1 MSSVVENCIVKNLL
15 NIYHFCYCVNNRRTL
30 LTNCILINRYFHQH
44 SQFVFSNIWITC
56 QDSCFFEKR
65 LGDAAY
71 KEKRTRIRS
80 NFMHKTL
87 RTSLLCCQPLWTL
100 SSTRQQSMKTT
111 QPRSVWSL
119 MLRTAKCWRSLLRVK
134 PAWMSETETLRG
146 LTVPRTW
153 APMSPR
159 TAEAEPISGRG

>member
-1 MSSVVENCIVKNLL
+1 M
-15 NIYHFCYCVNNRRTL
+15 
-30 LTNCILINRYFHQH
+30 ILAPF
-44 SQFVFSNIWITC
+44 
-56 QDSCFFEKR
+56 DKR

-80 NFMHKTL
+80 NFMHKTSTL
-87 RTSLLCCQPLWTL
+87 RTSLLCCQPLWTI

-119 MLRTAKCWRSLLRVK
+119 MLRTAKWWRSILRVK

-146 LTVPRTW
+146 VDSSTYMGSNVTKDGGGTADIRKRIAMAGASFWIQDNILKITKISRKIKLSCSILPRT
-153 APMSPR
+153 
-159 TAEAEPISGRG
+159 